1 MAASGA
7 GAPDDR
13 PPGDDPLGGKTKE
26 VRVLIPELSQEELMR
41 HGVEPVVAPLLKR
54 RCKKSGL
61 RPFMEQDM
69 CPEVRKRRVSRPAHG
84 MAPPAEFSHGKSS
97 VQESVPEVSVQ
108 PAQGA
113 SSKECSDSDS
123 DSDSNSSLD
132 SNASDVEHYLYEPVK
147 DHHPIFSSPSDSD
160 SDSETTGG

>member
-13 PPGDDPLGGKTKE
+13 PPGDDPLGGRSKDVK
-26 VRVLIPELSQEELMR
+26 VVIPELSQEELMK

-61 RPFMEQDM
+61 RPLMEQDM
-69 CPEVRKRRVSRPAHG
+69 CPEVRKRRVSRPTHG
-84 MAPPAEFSHGKSS
+84 MAPSAGLSRGKSS
-97 VQESVPEVSVQ
+97 AKEGVPEIRAQ
-108 PAQGA
+108 PTQGDD
-113 SSKECSDSDS
+113 SEECSSSDS
-123 DSDSNSSLD
+123 SSSLD

-147 DHHPIFSSPSDSD
+147 DHHPIFSSS
-160 SDSETTGG
+160 SDSESGSDEEPTGG